1 MLVDCLCYI
10 HESGNCRLRAT
21 KDQIAR
27 LLNVQKNELNDFE
40 IVWQQL
46 IICPDDPDAV
56 THLKMWEWFIS
67 DCDVYLKRQKA
78 GRKGG
83 KQSASKRQAN
93 AKQIS
98 SKSEANDEQ
107 TLYVSSSVYESKF
120 KEPKKVSRFKPP
132 EIDECIQYFIDNG
145 SSKLEAEKFHCFYES
160 NGWKVGKNK
169 MRQWR
174 SAAKGWIKRNSD
186 VDKSQNK
193 NKPKPTYQQN
203 IDSQTKQILE
213 NAFSEV
219 FDNGKTKN

>member
-1 MLVDCLCYI
+1 MAKAKTKSKRKLPWFRFHASDWLTSPTVLLMNRSQKSMLVDCLCYI

-93 AKQIS
+93 AKQLSLIH
-98 SKSEANDEQ
+98 
-107 TLYVSSSVYESKF
+107 
-120 KEPKKVSRFKPP
+120 
-132 EIDECIQYFIDNG
+132 I
-145 SSKLEAEKFHCFYES
+145 
-160 NGWKVGKNK
+160 
-169 MRQWR
+169 
-174 SAAKGWIKRNSD
+174 
-186 VDKSQNK
+186 
-193 NKPKPTYQQN
+193 
-203 IDSQTKQILE
+203 
-213 NAFSEV
+213 
-219 FDNGKTKN
+219 